1 MPIRPGPCYFV
12 RPALRNNRP
21 AVPSTSAIPPDAL
34 PRVADALAA
43 LAGAG
48 LPALEARMLVSHVT
62 GLSRVQLIT
71 QDTCSIDDGARARL
85 AELATRRLTGEPMAY
100 LLGER
105 EFFGRMFQVTPAVLI
120 PRPDTELLVEQALD
134 RIDDRDAPDVLDLGT
149 GSGIIAVT
157 IALARRDAC
166 VWATDTSADAMA
178 VAVRNAQSL
187 GAANVHV
194 ALGDWY
200 AALPENDAPPVFDLI
215 ASNPPYIASTD
226 THLDQ
231 GDLRF
236 EPAGALTDHGNGL
249 RHLCT
254 IVAGA
259 PARLAADGW
268 LLLEHGYDQGP
279 AVRALLAEA
288 GFADVFTA
296 QDLAGHDRCSG
307 GRRPAAQDAA

>member
-1 MPIRPGPCYFV
+1 MLFCAPR
-12 RPALRNNRP
+12 LLNDRP
-21 AVPSTSAIPPDAL
+21 AVPSTSAIPPAAL
-34 PRVADALAA
+34 PRVADALTA
-43 LAGAG
+43 LTGAG

-71 QDTCSIDDGARARL
+71 QDTYAIDNGIRTRL
-85 AELATRRLTGEPMAY
+85 AELATRRLAGEPMAY

-105 EFFGRMFQVTPAVLI
+105 EFFGRLFQVTPAVLI

-134 RIDDRDAPDVLDLGT
+134 RIEDRDTPDVLDLGT

-157 IALARRDAC
+157 IALARRDAR
-166 VWATDTSADAMA
+166 VWATDASADALA
-178 VAVRNAQSL
+178 VAAGNAQTL
-187 GAANVHV
+187 GATNVHV

-200 AALPENDAPPVFDLI
+200 GALPESDAPPAFDLI
-215 ASNPPYIASTD
+215 VSNPPYIASAD
-226 THLDQ
+226 AHLDQ

-236 EPAGALTDHGNGL
+236 EPAGALTDHGDGL
-249 RHLCT
+249 RHLRT

-307 GRRPAAQDAA
+307 GRRPATQDAV

>member
-1 MPIRPGPCYFV
+1 MP
-12 RPALRNNRP
+12 
-21 AVPSTSAIPPDAL
+21 PSSAIPPASL
-34 PRVADALAA
+34 PRVADALTA
-43 LAGAG
+43 LTGAG

-71 QDTCSIDDGARARL
+71 QDTYAIDNGVRTRL
-85 AELATRRLTGEPMAY
+85 AELATRRLAGEPMAY

-105 EFFGRMFQVTPAVLI
+105 EFFGRLFQVTPAVLI

-134 RIDDRDAPDVLDLGT
+134 RIEDRDAPNVLDLGT

-157 IALARRDAC
+157 IALTRRDAC
-166 VWATDTSADAMA
+166 VWATDASADALA
-178 VAVRNAQSL
+178 VAAGNAQTL

-200 AALPENDAPPVFDLI
+200 SALPESDAQPMFDLI
-215 ASNPPYIASTD
+215 VSNPPYIASAD
-226 THLDQ
+226 AHLGQ

-236 EPAGALTDHGNGL
+236 EPAGALTDHGDGL
-249 RHLCT
+249 RHLRT

-259 PARLAADGW
+259 AARLAADGW

-296 QDLAGHDRCSG
+296 QDLASHDRCSG
-307 GRRPAAQDAA
+307 GRRPATQDAA